1 MHVHYNNTH
10 HILQYYKLY
19 TKYLCMYKNINSF
32 LSNLMWLAK
41 VRKVTRYGFTIV
53 YYNAVS
59 VLYITTVTIFQWY
72 SAVGPHVRN
81 VVTSHIR

>member
-1 MHVHYNNTH
+1 MGV
-10 HILQYYKLY
+10 
-19 TKYLCMYKNINSF
+19 
-32 LSNLMWLAK
+32 LMWLAK